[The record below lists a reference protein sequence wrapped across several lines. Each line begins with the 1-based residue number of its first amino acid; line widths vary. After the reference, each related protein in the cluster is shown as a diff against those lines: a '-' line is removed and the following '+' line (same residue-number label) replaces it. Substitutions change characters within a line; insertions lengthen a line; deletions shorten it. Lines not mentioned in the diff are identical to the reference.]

1 MRELLERG
9 EQEGRKERFCKG
21 KEQDQV
27 MFWEEK
33 WQKGS
38 ERCTPA
44 HSLQQ
49 NSDDE
54 DDGNWHS

>member
-1 MRELLERG
+1 MRR
-9 EQEGRKERFCKG
+9 EGRKEGRFCKG

-33 WQKGS
+33 RQQESGWRTS
-38 ERCTPA
+38 A
-44 HSLQQ
+44 HSVQQ